1 MRASAFCRTRRRTGV
16 FDTFLTHSTL
26 YFYTSSYA
34 QVIAT
39 KAAATIAST
48 EIPNLSNQIPAI
60 LVDTRA
66 LPAHILAVPLA
77 FHAVSASIPSVPTNL
92 PAVPGH
98 IPDLCPCTHCTHGN
112 IRSIRS
118 YTRCKY
124 PPVYPLYPLTY
135 SIYARVPIAPT
146 EIPNLSDQIPAVLV
160 GM

>member
-34 QVIAT
+34 QAIAT

-98 IPDLCPCTHCTHGN
+98 IPDLCPYTHCTHGN
-112 IRSIRS
+112 TRSIQS
-118 YTRCKY
+118 
-124 PPVYPLYPLTY
+124 
-135 SIYARVPIAPT
+135 YARCTCWSTRTTHSNIPT
-146 EIPNLSDQIPAVLV
+146 LPNQTLV
-160 GM
+160 